1 MQTQTPQEPQETWV
15 RVLKKGI
22 VTLPKAMRE
31 KAGIKEGDVAKA
43 TLIGNMIVIEPRAV
57 VYEGRVFTKEKQRLH
72 IFLQQGRLEHG
83 DDPTTEEIQKYAQII
98 HPKDAPV
105 IAAAV
110 KNKVNI
116 LVTLDPT
123 DFKKPAVRE
132 SVRPVEIMTPR
143 EVVTSVLPKM
153 R

>member
-57 VYEGRVFTKEKQRLH
+57 VYEGRVFTDEDIARWKEEDKLPPE
-72 IFLQQGRLEHG
+72 LEQEAKEVM
-83 DDPTTEEIQKYAQII
+83 EEAF
-98 HPKDAPV
+98 PD
-105 IAAAV
+105 
-110 KNKVNI
+110 
-116 LVTLDPT
+116 
-123 DFKKPAVRE
+123 
-132 SVRPVEIMTPR
+132 
-143 EVVTSVLPKM
+143 LP
-153 R
+153 